1 MSNLNIFDTVDKTL
15 QKTSDKQDNGLLMT
29 GLGSIALGSIAGIW
43 FPAYNVAKLGFYTL
57 GVLSIGLNF
66 IDYKW
71 NKIFRVLELY
81 RDDDYPKIVKKIKR
95 EYGYDLFITL
105 PLGLSLQDFEKKKH
119 KIEQHLNAKLT
130 IDYCNKHIFMKVVER
145 KLKSLYE
152 YKIIK
157 TEHPLE
163 LLIGYIEHDKIKT
176 MKLDHQKPHVLIG
189 GMTGW
194 GKTKFIIQMMVNLI
208 LNSSPKDIIINL
220 WDFKGVDYGYFKDCP
235 HIRTFIDNISDAEK
249 SSYKL
254 LIEMNKR
261 INILKQS
268 NCHNLE
274 EYNKQ
279 AKEKIPYII
288 NIIDEFA
295 DLQDSKKVLQNIDE
309 LLRKA
314 RAVGIHNILCT
325 QRASREI
332 LPGTLKA
339 NIPVTIVFKTKNRV
353 NSQIFLDTDSAAN
366 LSYPGRGILLTDKEC
381 EFQAMYIDD
390 GEEKKWLKC

>member
-1 MSNLNIFDTVDKTL
+1 
-15 QKTSDKQDNGLLMT
+15 
-29 GLGSIALGSIAGIW
+29 
-43 FPAYNVAKLGFYTL
+43 
-57 GVLSIGLNF
+57 
-66 IDYKW
+66 
-71 NKIFRVLELY
+71 
-81 RDDDYPKIVKKIKR
+81 
-95 EYGYDLFITL
+95 
-105 PLGLSLQDFEKKKH
+105 
-119 KIEQHLNAKLT
+119 
-130 IDYCNKHIFMKVVER
+130 MKVVER